1 MGVRFGSTL
10 PKTSRAHREQG
21 AAADPAV
28 VVAADPAV
36 VAVADPVAIA
46 LAVVVATAA
55 AAAVAAAVAAVVT
68 ARVNP
73 SPSLVE
79 VVVNAE
85 VDVTAM
91 TSLPAGEAARR
102 RVEVGEI
109 PATETSATTTPTS
122 TTRSLADGPCSP
134 SLSSQRVVPK
144 GRHDA

>member
-1 MGVRFGSTL
+1 M
-10 PKTSRAHREQG
+10 
-21 AAADPAV
+21 

-55 AAAVAAAVAAVVT
+55 AAAVAAVVT

>member
-46 LAVVVATAA
+46 LAVVVAT
-55 AAAVAAAVAAVVT
+55 AVAAVVT